1 VRLLKVVAFESLVA
15 LLFCGGKSMVEIA
28 HKYTLADYEM
38 LPEGAPYQLI
48 AGDFVMS
55 PAPIPYHQKSVGRIY
70 ALLDAFVEEHLLGE
84 TFLSPIDVYFDES
97 DAYQP
102 DIIFIATQRLGII
115 GEKNIQGAPDIIV
128 EVLSSNAK
136 HDLVEKKDV
145 YEASGVKEYWI
156 VDPERKS
163 IDVLENVQGKFGN
176 EFRLFSRGR
185 NGSGSVESKV
195 LEGFAIELA
204 YVFAPFKK

>member
-1 VRLLKVVAFESLVA
+1 
-15 LLFCGGKSMVEIA
+15 MVEIA

-55 PAPIPYHQKSVGRIY
+55 PAPKPYHQSNAGRIY
-70 ALLDAFVEEHLLGE
+70 VQLLLFTDERDLGVV
-84 TFLSPIDVYFDES
+84 LMSPIDVYFDQG

-102 DIIFIATQRLGII
+102 DIVFVSADRLDSI

-156 VDPERKS
+156 VDPDRKS
-163 IDVLENVQGKFGN
+163 IDVLENVQGKYGN
-176 EFRLFSRGR
+176 EFRVFSRGR
-185 NGSGSVESKV
+185 NGVGSVESKV

-204 YVFAPFKK
+204 YVFAPFKKQRF

>member
-1 VRLLKVVAFESLVA
+1 MGET
-15 LLFCGGKSMVEIA
+15 A
-28 HKYTLADYEM
+28 HRYTLADYEA
-38 LPEGAPYQLI
+38 LPEGSPYQLI
-48 AGDFVMS
+48 AGEFVMS
-55 PAPIPYHQKSVGRIY
+55 PAPKPLHQNS
-70 ALLDAFVEEHLLGE
+70 ALRLARKMAAFADTSDAGE
-84 TFLSPIDVYFDES
+84 VIMSPIDVYFDDV

-102 DIIFIATQRLGII
+102 DIIFIATQHLGII

-156 VDPERKS
+156 VDPDRKS
-163 IDVLENVQGKFGN
+163 IDVLENVQGKYGN
-176 EFRLFSRGR
+176 EFRVFSRGR
-185 NGSGSVESKV
+185 NGTGSVESKV

-204 YVFAPFKK
+204 YVFAPFRKQHF